1 MGYGAYGVLSERTCP
16 SDGLLAERYYDDN
29 SPSSTWWSYNA
40 WAAASAME
48 SLAERIL
55 ASEYRTRTLMA
66 SQHSFRGLV
75 VPMVSPFT
83 PDGRIDEPAVERI
96 VNHLVA
102 GGVHGI
108 FPLGTTGEAAS
119 IRPQEKQKLVAVAVQ
134 AAGNHATVYAGIAS
148 NCLQESIEAA
158 RIYAEIGAD
167 AFVAHPPCYYP
178 LTDQQIETYFS
189 KLADQV
195 PRPLV
200 LYNIPA
206 TAHQSISLDAIGR
219 LRKHPNI
226 VAIKDSAAD
235 AGSHLRIAARVR
247 RSRRLSRSPGQQLS
261 IHPRPEAR
269 RRRHRS
275 QRRASGPRALSRHV
289 RCRHGGSLGGR

>member
-1 MGYGAYGVLSERTCP
+1 
-16 SDGLLAERYYDDN
+16 
-29 SPSSTWWSYNA
+29 
-40 WAAASAME
+40 
-48 SLAERIL
+48 
-55 ASEYRTRTLMA
+55 
-66 SQHSFRGLV
+66 
-75 VPMVSPFT
+75 MVSPFT
-83 PDGRIDEPAVERI
+83 KDGRIDEAAVERI

-119 IRPQEKQKLVAVAVQ
+119 IHPQEKQKLVSGAVR
-134 AAGNHATVYAGIAS
+134 AAGKRATVYAGIAS

-158 RIYAEIGAD
+158 RIYAEIGAN

-178 LTDQQIETYFS
+178 LTDQQIEPYFS

-235 AGSHLRIAARVR
+235 PARITELLRVCGGRDGFPVLLGN
-247 RSRRLSRSPGQQLS
+247 S
-261 IHPRPEAR
+261 
-269 RRRHRS
+269 S
-275 QRRASGPRALSRHV
+275 QFTHGLK
-289 RCRHGGSLGGR
+289 HGGVGLVPSGGHLAPELYRAMFDAAMANRWADVERLQTQTDIICARYLKGRTLGQGLAALKVILEERGLCGRTMLPPLTDHIGNL